1 MTPYEDDNFEP
12 IASEEEDLED
22 GLPVYRIRSYPSD
35 PDLETLHGRW
45 NRGELVIPTFQRGFV
60 WKPSQASRLIESFL
74 MGLPVPGI
82 FVFVRETD
90 GDESTSEQLV
100 VDGQQRL
107 RSVFGFFDG
116 KLPDGKDFA
125 LTGVAPRWEGKTFKT
140 LDPSEQ
146 GDLRRAVLRVVNIE
160 QRVPKHGESSV
171 YQVFERLNT
180 GGTTLT
186 PQEIRNSSYHGP
198 FNDML
203 VDTNR
208 NADWREVFG
217 TPVPDSRMRDV
228 ELVARFLALNE
239 GLASYTKPMRKFIN
253 DFMDKHKRIPGPH
266 QHRQIFEATV
276 LQVHEKLGS
285 RPFHV
290 RRGINVAVFDSVMV
304 AFAGPD
310 QIPDDIVERYQA
322 LIADQDFVKA
332 TTRGTTDINNVHDR
346 VNLAKQILF
355 KS

>member
-116 KLPDGKDFA
+116 KLPDGKDFS
-125 LTGVAPRWEGKTFKT
+125 LTGVAPHWEGKTFGT

-160 QRVPKHGESSV
+160 QRVPSQGESSI

-180 GGTTLT
+180 GGTSLT

-203 VDTNR
+203 VDTNQ
-208 NADWREVFG
+208 NDDWRAIFG
-217 TPVPDSRMRDV
+217 MQAPDSRMRDV

-239 GLASYTKPMRKFIN
+239 GLASYNKPMRKFIS
-253 DFMDKHKRIPGPH
+253 DFMNKYKRTPGPH
-266 QHRQIFEATV
+266 HRQIFEATV
-276 LQVHEKLGS
+276 QQVHEKLGP
-285 RPFHV
+285 RPFHI

-304 AFAGPD
+304 AFAGSDP
-310 QIPDDIVERYQA
+310 IPDDIVERYQA

-346 VNLAKQILF
+346 VNLAKRILF

>member
-1 MTPYEDDNFEP
+1 MVLHEDDIIEP
-12 IASEEEDLED
+12 IASEEEDQEV
-22 GLPVYRIRSYPSD
+22 GVPVYRIRSYPSD

-45 NRGELVIPTFQRGFV
+45 NRGELVIPSFQRGFV

-90 GDESTSEQLV
+90 EDESTSEQLV
-100 VDGQQRL
+100 IDGQQRL

-146 GDLRRAVLRVVNIE
+146 GGLRRAVLRVVNIE
-160 QRVPKHGESSV
+160 QRVPRYGDSSV

-208 NADWREVFG
+208 NADWRAVFG
-217 TPVPDSRMRDV
+217 TDEPDSRMRDV
-228 ELVARFLALNE
+228 ELVVRFLALNE
-239 GLASYTKPMRKFIN
+239 GLASYVKPMRTFIN
-253 DFMDKHKRIPGPH
+253 DFMDKHKRTPGPH
-266 QHRQIFEATV
+266 QHKQIFETTV
-276 LQVHEKLGS
+276 RQLHEVLGP
-285 RPFHV
+285 RPFHI

-304 AFAGPD
+304 AFAGSDPV
-310 QIPDDIVERYQA
+310 PADIAERYQA
-322 LIADQDFVKA
+322 LLDNKCFVEA
-332 TTRGTTDINNVHDR
+332 TTRGTTDINNVNDR
-346 VNLAKQILF
+346 INLAKRILF
-355 KS
+355 ES